1 MRVVIIGGVAGG
13 MSAATRL
20 RRLDETAEITVFE
33 RGDHVSFANCGLPY
47 HAGGVIAD
55 RADLLL
61 QTPQSLGDRFGIVVK
76 VGHEVTD
83 IDRDRG
89 VVVARDRATGNVVEA
104 AFDHVV
110 LSTGASPIVAPIE
123 GIKRAF
129 TLRDVADVDRVTE
142 RLEAGVRQAV
152 VIGAGFIG
160 LEVAENLTRRGIAVT
175 VVERAGQVLPPLD
188 PELAAP
194 VAHTLMHHGVKLRL
208 GVEAVSIDADRV
220 WLADGEGVPAQL
232 VVSSIGVRPDAALA
246 RACGL
251 ELGPH
256 GGVVVDDRQVTSDPR
271 IFAVGDVAEKV
282 DAISGQ
288 RRLIPLANLANRH
301 GRLVADVIAGL
312 PVRSRPSI
320 GTAIVKVFGLTAA
333 VTGWN
338 ERQLTAAGRD
348 FRVIRAH
355 PGSHA
360 GYYPGA
366 KLLSL
371 KLLFDPDTHEILG
384 AQAVGEAGVDK
395 RIDVIAT
402 AMSGGITAPQLADL
416 ELAYAPPYGSAKDP
430 VNLLGY
436 RADNVITGVSRDLQW
451 HELAAAQEAGALL
464 VDVLDEDVHHTYKI
478 PGAINI
484 PTNELRDRLAE
495 LPPER
500 PVILYCRV
508 GQSSHTAARI
518 LRHHGRDVRTLD
530 GGYTTWRQAEAAEEL
545 AVPPR

>member
-1 MRVVIIGGVAGG
+1 
-13 MSAATRL
+13 MSTATRL
-20 RRLDETAEITVFE
+20 RRLDESAEITVFE

-61 QTPQSLGDRFGIVVK
+61 QTPQTLADRFGIVVK

-89 VVVARDRATGNVVEA
+89 VVVARDRGTGGVVEA

-110 LSTGASPIVAPIE
+110 LSTGASPILAPIE

-129 TLRDVADVDRVTE
+129 TLRDVEDVDRITE
-142 RLEAGVRQAV
+142 RIDSGVREAV

-160 LEVAENLTRRGIAVT
+160 LEVAENLVRRGISVT

-194 VAHTLMHHGVKLRL
+194 VAHTLMDHGVELRL
-208 GVEAVSIDADRV
+208 GVEVASIGADRV
-220 WLADGEGVPAQL
+220 RLADGELVPAQL
-232 VVSSIGVRPDAALA
+232 VLSSIGVRPDSELA
-246 RACGL
+246 RASGL

-271 IFAVGDVAEKV
+271 IFAVGDVAEKA
-282 DAISGQ
+282 DAISGL

-301 GRLVADVIAGL
+301 GRLVADVIAGH
-312 PVRSRPSI
+312 PVRSRPSV

-348 FRVIRAH
+348 FHVVRAH

-366 KLLSL
+366 KQLSL
-371 KLLFDPDTHEILG
+371 KLIFDPETHEILG
-384 AQAVGEAGVDK
+384 AQAVGEDGADK

-402 AMSGGITAPQLADL
+402 AMAGGITAPQLADL

-436 RADNVITGVSRDLQW
+436 RADNVITGVSRDVQW
-451 HELAAAQEAGALL
+451 HELAAAQESGALL
-464 VDVLDEDVHHTYKI
+464 VNVLDEAMHETHKI

-484 PTNELRDRLAE
+484 PTNELRGRLAE
-495 LPPER
+495 LPRER
-500 PVILYCRV
+500 PVVLYCRV
-508 GQSSHTAARI
+508 GQGSHTAARI
-518 LRHHGRDVRTLD
+518 LRQHGRDVRTLD
-530 GGYTTWRQAEAAEEL
+530 GGYTTWRQGKAAGEL
-545 AVPPR
+545 ARGLR